1 MQSRSV
7 LTLAVLISLSLFPA
21 VAAPAAS
28 NAAGEYAKHLAALSG
43 LSVDVP
49 KAMPADQYG
58 LRPHPE
64 SMDFGQLLSHIATA
78 NYQFCAGLKDCVP
91 PALPSPTE
99 KDAAVKFLSDSFE
112 FCSAVI
118 TNLTEAQLDAVHNS
132 PDGRLPGSEALLALY
147 VQLTRKRLE
156 RKFGAFPGHAIVC
169 KTCML

>member
-78 NYQFCAGLKDCVP
+78 NYQFCAGLKDSVP
-91 PALPSPTE
+91 ADRKRRRGQIPQRLFRVLFRRDHESHRGPTR
-99 KDAAVKFLSDSFE
+99 
-112 FCSAVI
+112 CR
-118 TNLTEAQLDAVHNS
+118 AQLPGRSSSRQRS
-132 PDGRLPGSEALLALY
+132 PPRPVCPTDKEA
-147 VQLTRKRLE
+147 TR
-156 RKFGAFPGHAIVC
+156 A
-169 KTCML
+169 